1 MMKIDD
7 DDWLIVM
14 MIFDDDGVVFDG
26 DCKVDDDDW
35 LLTPSLPYPEQCL
48 VWITLPIRHNPKCS
62 SG

>member
-14 MIFDDDGVVFDG
+14 MIFDDDGVDFDG

-35 LLTPSLPYPEQCL
+35 LLTPFTALPWAMLGVNNASYTP
-48 VWITLPIRHNPKCS
+48 
-62 SG
+62 